1 MFKAIKSAKTIPG
14 AIVLGVIIYSQSEII
29 EFIGKTVWNVVM
41 NPYVEFVYDAN
52 QIVTSKVVAKVDE
65 NYFVGTATGDI
76 DGKGT
81 IKIRSV
87 QDSDVKCIGSFE
99 YVSRKLLSGKG
110 TLNCNDG
117 NTAIFNFKGR
127 DNVSGEG
134 YGRSTLGPV
143 SFTYGYS
150 PDESFSAI
158 NVPTNLIEP

>member
-1 MFKAIKSAKTIPG
+1 MLKQLRRATTIPKAIVI
-14 AIVLGVIIYSQSEII
+14 GVIIYTQADTVD
-29 EFIGKTVWNVVM
+29 FIAKTVWSVAM
-41 NPYVEFVYDAN
+41 NPYVEFVYDED
-52 QIVTSKVVAKVDE
+52 QIVTSRVVAKVDQK
-65 NYFVGTATGDI
+65 YFIGTASGDI

-81 IKIRSV
+81 INIRSM
-87 QDSDVKCIGSFE
+87 QDSNIKCIGSFE

-117 NTAIFNFKGR
+117 NIAVFNFKGR

-150 PDESFSAI
+150 PDESSSAI
-158 NVPTNLIEP
+158 NVPTNLTKP